1 MHFHEVFM
9 TTLFSAHNSQ
19 NKLFKHQNS
28 ISITIT
34 QWLILAIVVGV
45 TLFNVRESMLR
56 NIAFDA
62 IPYLDGYVIKF
73 TTEGRWINF
82 ALFEF
87 LRTIPQVVA
96 VTLNTVFI
104 FIFGYQV
111 AKEMKQETWFAIFIA
126 LIMVNVPQFTMLFKW
141 PMTLLP
147 STMALAILACLKDRY
162 SRTTLLIAAGIFLC
176 ATYPAFYFIFPL
188 LFIRRVSEQSY
199 GELVKFL
206 LLWILGYAIG
216 YAVAQASVYT
226 YTSLWTD
233 HTQFIELARWRTPNP
248 ITDLHSLSAN
258 VAKSVKN
265 IVLNVQ
271 FLSELSPL
279 LLLPIIIATLWA
291 LVRHTKYTVI
301 VMAVIFSL
309 YASVVPVGVNVPLRS
324 GITIPVG
331 MLAIAL
337 LVRPPMGR
345 AILLMSLFIPFAY
358 QMHSYNLGY
367 NGERIMI
374 ANMLEAN
381 DPNGYLKQSD
391 RFKEVVIT
399 MDDETISRHFYELTN
414 WPQLKHNGYLRTH
427 YIKAYLY
434 EFGWHNA
441 NIKTNPVINES
452 VKGEATVDIDHDTIY
467 LTVE

>member
-1 MHFHEVFM
+1 M
-9 TTLFSAHNSQ
+9 TTLFSAHGSKD
-19 NKLFKHQNS
+19 KLFRHKNS
-28 ISITIT
+28 VGITLL
-34 QWLILAIVVGV
+34 QWVILALVVSV

-82 ALFEF
+82 ALFEL

-96 VTLNTVFI
+96 VVLNTLFI

-111 AKEMKQETWFAIFIA
+111 AKEMKQETWFAIFFA

-147 STMALAILACLKDRY
+147 STMTLAVLACMKDRY
-162 SRTTLLIAAGIFLC
+162 SPTVLLMAAGALFC

-188 LFIRRVSEQSY
+188 LFIRRISEQTY
-199 GELVKFL
+199 GDVAKFL
-206 LLWILGYAIG
+206 LLWIVGYGVG
-216 YAVAQASVYT
+216 YSVAQASVYI
-226 YTSLWTD
+226 YTSLWTE
-233 HTQFIELARWRTPNP
+233 HSQFIELARWRTPTP
-248 ITDLHSLSAN
+248 ITDLESLLAN
-258 VAKSVKN
+258 LSKSGKN
-265 IVLNVQ
+265 IATNVT
-271 FLSELSPL
+271 FLSELNPL
-279 LLLPIIIATLWA
+279 LLLPIIVTMLWA
-291 LVRHTKYTVI
+291 LVQHTKYTI
-301 VMAVIFSL
+301 IAMAVMLSL
-309 YASVVPVGVNVPLRS
+309 YASVLPVGVNVPLRS
-324 GITIPVG
+324 GMTIPVG

-337 LVRPPMGR
+337 LVRQPMGR
-345 AILLMSLFIPFAY
+345 AILLMSLFIPYAY

-391 RFKEVVIT
+391 RFKEIVIT
-399 MDDETISRHFYELTN
+399 MDDETISRHFYDLTH
-414 WPQLKHNGYLRTH
+414 WPQLKHKGYLRTH

-434 EFGWHNA
+434 EFGWHNS

-452 VKGEATVDIDHDTIY
+452 VKGEATVDIDNDTIY